1 MTKNKQSLISGENRN
16 SIIGL
21 IVVTLAVGFFY
32 FNSKS
37 QPDSVNTQNSS
48 NNAQST
54 SSELIPVSSITHGHG
69 LAVEVQDPS
78 KVYIATHHGLLL
90 LMNDKDLYQV
100 GESKDDYMGFSQH
113 PTDSKIFFSSGHLS
127 TGGNIG
133 FQKSEDSGLN
143 WKKISNGVKGPVDF
157 HAMAVSPA
165 NPNLIF
171 GWYAGALQRSTD
183 EGKNWEIAGN
193 TNFSVVNLSADP
205 KNENIVYAS
214 SPQGLMI
221 SNDKGSTWT
230 KLLDGFV
237 SVLVVNPQDSQ
248 KLLSY
253 SESQKLAK
261 SNDGGKTWEK
271 TSADFA
277 GETPLF
283 ISFNKQD
290 QNIVYLLTEKNSI
303 YKSTDSAATWKIIR

>member
-1 MTKNKQSLISGENRN
+1 MTKNKNY
-16 SIIGL
+16 IIGL
-21 IVVTLAVGFFY
+21 IVVILAIAFFY
-32 FNSKS
+32 FNSQS
-37 QPDSVNTQNSS
+37 QTDSIKTQSSS
-48 NNAQST
+48 NNTQSSAT
-54 SSELIPVSSITHGHG
+54 QLTPVSSITHGHG
-69 LAVEVQDPS
+69 LAVDVQDPS

-100 GESKDDYMGFSQH
+100 GSSKDDYMGFSPH
-113 PTDSKIFFSSGHLS
+113 PTDPKIFFSSGHPS

-143 WKKISNGVKGPVDF
+143 WKKISNGVNGPVDF

-171 GWYAGALQRSTD
+171 GWYAGTLQRSTD
-183 EGKNWEIAGN
+183 EGKNWEIASN
-193 TNFSVVNLSADP
+193 TNFPVVNLSADP

-221 SNDKGSTWT
+221 SNDKGSSWT

-237 SVLVVNPQDSQ
+237 SVLVVNSQDSQ

-253 SESQKLAK
+253 SEQQKLAK

-271 TSADFA
+271 TNADFA

-283 ISFNKQD
+283 ISYSKQD
-290 QNIVYLLTEKNSI
+290 PKIIYLLTEKNSI
-303 YKSTDSAATWKIIR
+303 YKSTNSALTWNKVL